1 MTTKGF
7 NIQLRQ
13 DDRKQLIVTNTLQSN
28 CVTFTIKGAAA
39 LNYGFNG
46 DTETLTSDLTLSYE
60 DFVRFV
66 NALESAKNKVLELM
80 PEPQPKTMLI
90 VDKTIDEEMT
100 KQEQLEKKTTT
111 KPKTTKKGG
120 KK

>member
-1 MTTKGF
+1 MSTKGF

-13 DDRKQLIVTNTLQSN
+13 DDRKQLTVTNTLQSN
-28 CVTFTIKGAAA
+28 CVTLTIKGTAAI
-39 LNYGFNG
+39 NYGFNG
-46 DTETLTSDLTLSYE
+46 NTETLTSDIALSYE

-66 NALESAKNKVLELM
+66 KALESAKNKVLELM

-90 VDKTIDEEMT
+90 VDKTIDDEMT
-100 KQEQLEKKTTT
+100 KQEQKEKKTTKKTTT
-111 KPKTTKKGG
+111 KGG